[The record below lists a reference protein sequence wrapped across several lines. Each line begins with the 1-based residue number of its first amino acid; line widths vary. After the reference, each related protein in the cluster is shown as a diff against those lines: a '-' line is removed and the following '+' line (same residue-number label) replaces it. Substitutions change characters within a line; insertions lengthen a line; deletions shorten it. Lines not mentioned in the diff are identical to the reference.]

1 MWRGVKFM
9 KKRKKRIHSIKTL
22 LVGIIIG
29 TTFITAIGLETFS
42 VRNTLANN
50 ELQKEQYGQRLLEDI
65 QAQQQYEVELAWS
78 VINQIYEKQV
88 SGEYSE
94 AQAKELAA
102 DMVRNLRFNDGKGYF
117 WIDTVDGT
125 NVVQLGDANV
135 EGTNRYNDS
144 DIDGNYY
151 IQDIIAAAKQ
161 GGGYAFFSFPKPGE
175 TVATPNMSYS
185 MLFEPYGWVIGTA
198 VWIDSI
204 DELKAGYEEEAH
216 QSMKK
221 TIYQLVI
228 FITILVILLAAFA
241 IFIGNKIANPVIHIT
256 DEIERMATGDF
267 SNKETRAKAAI
278 KNKSEIGQ
286 MVVAETTLQA
296 NIRGLMENIN
306 DTIAFVSSE
315 SQELMKISN
324 QAADASEMV
333 AENCTEVAGN
343 CNNQMD
349 VVNSANS
356 EVGMLVNKVSEF
368 LETLA
373 LFQSEI
379 EHTNDAAATGRT
391 DILDVVNQMNT
402 IESAVKDTSSV
413 IMALEEQLGKIGSI
427 VNTISEIANQ
437 TNLLSLNASI
447 EAARAGEAGRGFAV
461 VASEISNLAD
471 ESNDATAQ
479 IAKMITSI
487 QESSKEAVSAM
498 EKGLESVAQGTKVV
512 NHSGETFKLI
522 VERISDISKQ
532 AEVMQGIVQELSDG
546 TDNVKN
552 YFGGIDHMSCNV
564 ADATS
569 NVSAASQEQAASA
582 QEIYA
587 ASQRLTKKIEELNDI
602 IHKFKI

>member
-1 MWRGVKFM
+1 M
-9 KKRKKRIHSIKTL
+9 KKQRKSIHSIKTL
-22 LVGIIIG
+22 LVGIVIG
-29 TTFITAIGLETFS
+29 ATLITAIGLETFS

-241 IFIGNKIANPVIHIT
+241 IFIGNKIANPIIHIT

-479 IAKMITSI
+479 IAEMITSI

-512 NHSGETFKLI
+512 NYSGETFKLI
-522 VERISDISKQ
+522 VERITDISKQ

>member
-1 MWRGVKFM
+1 M
-9 KKRKKRIHSIKTL
+9 KKQRKSIHSIKTL

-29 TTFITAIGLETFS
+29 ATLITAIGLETFS

-221 TIYQLVI
+221 TIYQLAI

-241 IFIGNKIANPVIHIT
+241 LFIGNKIANPIIHIT

-479 IAKMITSI
+479 IAEMITSI

>member
-1 MWRGVKFM
+1 M
-9 KKRKKRIHSIKTL
+9 KKQRKSIHSIKTL

-29 TTFITAIGLETFS
+29 ATLITAIGIETFS

-221 TIYQLVI
+221 TIYQLAI

-241 IFIGNKIANPVIHIT
+241 IFIGNKIANPIIHIT

-479 IAKMITSI
+479 IAEMITSI

>member
-1 MWRGVKFM
+1 M
-9 KKRKKRIHSIKTL
+9 KKQRKSIHSIKTL
-22 LVGIIIG
+22 LVGIVIG
-29 TTFITAIGLETFS
+29 ATLITAIGLETFS

-241 IFIGNKIANPVIHIT
+241 IFIGNKIANPIIHIT

-479 IAKMITSI
+479 IAEMITSI

-522 VERISDISKQ
+522 VERITDISKQ

-552 YFGGIDHMSCNV
+552 YFGAIDHMSCNV

>member
-1 MWRGVKFM
+1 M
-9 KKRKKRIHSIKTL
+9 KKQRKSIHSIKTL
-22 LVGIIIG
+22 LVGIVIG
-29 TTFITAIGLETFS
+29 ATLITAIGLETFS

-216 QSMKK
+216 QAMKK

-241 IFIGNKIANPVIHIT
+241 IFIGNKIANPIIHIT

-479 IAKMITSI
+479 IAEMITSI

-522 VERISDISKQ
+522 VERITDISKQ

>member
-1 MWRGVKFM
+1 M
-9 KKRKKRIHSIKTL
+9 KKQRKSIHSIKTL
-22 LVGIIIG
+22 LVGIVIG
-29 TTFITAIGLETFS
+29 ATLITAIGLETFS

-216 QSMKK
+216 QAMKK

-241 IFIGNKIANPVIHIT
+241 IFIGNKIANPIIHIT

-479 IAKMITSI
+479 IAEMITSI

>member
-1 MWRGVKFM
+1 M
-9 KKRKKRIHSIKTL
+9 KKQRKSIHSIKTL

-216 QSMKK
+216 QAMKK

-241 IFIGNKIANPVIHIT
+241 IFIGNKIANPIIHIT

-267 SNKETRAKAAI
+267 SNKETKAKAAI

-479 IAKMITSI
+479 IAEMITSI

-552 YFGGIDHMSCNV
+552 YFGAIDHMSCNV

>member
-1 MWRGVKFM
+1 M
-9 KKRKKRIHSIKTL
+9 KKQRKSIHSIKTL

-29 TTFITAIGLETFS
+29 ATLITAIGLETFS

-221 TIYQLVI
+221 TIYQLAI

-241 IFIGNKIANPVIHIT
+241 LFIGNKIANPIIHIT

-402 IESAVKDTSSV
+402 IESAVEETSSV

-479 IAKMITSI
+479 IAEMITSI

>member
-1 MWRGVKFM
+1 M
-9 KKRKKRIHSIKTL
+9 KKQRKSIHSIKTL

-29 TTFITAIGLETFS
+29 ATLITAIGLETFS

-241 IFIGNKIANPVIHIT
+241 IFIGNKIANPIIHIT

-479 IAKMITSI
+479 IAEMITSI

-587 ASQRLTKKIEELNDI
+587 ASQRLTKKIEKLNDI

>member
-1 MWRGVKFM
+1 M
-9 KKRKKRIHSIKTL
+9 KKQRKSIHSIKTL
-22 LVGIIIG
+22 LVGIVIG
-29 TTFITAIGLETFS
+29 ATLITAIGLETFS

-204 DELKAGYEEEAH
+204 DELKSGYEEEAH
-216 QSMKK
+216 QAMKK

-241 IFIGNKIANPVIHIT
+241 IFIGNKIANPIIHIT

-479 IAKMITSI
+479 IAEMITSI

-552 YFGGIDHMSCNV
+552 YFGAIDHMSCNV

>member
-1 MWRGVKFM
+1 M
-9 KKRKKRIHSIKTL
+9 KKQRKSIHSIKTL

-29 TTFITAIGLETFS
+29 ATLITAIGLETFS

-185 MLFEPYGWVIGTA
+185 MLFEPYGWVIGTG

-241 IFIGNKIANPVIHIT
+241 IFIGNKIANPIIHIT

-479 IAKMITSI
+479 IAEMITSI

>member
-1 MWRGVKFM
+1 M
-9 KKRKKRIHSIKTL
+9 KKQRKSIHSIKTL

-29 TTFITAIGLETFS
+29 ATLITAIGLETFS

-216 QSMKK
+216 QAMKK

-241 IFIGNKIANPVIHIT
+241 IFIGNKIANPIIHIT

-315 SQELMKISN
+315 SQELMTISN

-479 IAKMITSI
+479 IAEMITSI

>member
-1 MWRGVKFM
+1 M
-9 KKRKKRIHSIKTL
+9 KKQRKSIHSIKTL

-29 TTFITAIGLETFS
+29 ATLITAIGIETFS

-185 MLFEPYGWVIGTA
+185 MLFEPYGWVIGTG

-221 TIYQLVI
+221 TIYQLAI

-241 IFIGNKIANPVIHIT
+241 IFIGNKIANPIIHIT

-479 IAKMITSI
+479 IAEMITSI

>member
-1 MWRGVKFM
+1 M
-9 KKRKKRIHSIKTL
+9 KKQRKSIHSIKTL
-22 LVGIIIG
+22 LVGIVIG
-29 TTFITAIGLETFS
+29 ATLITAIGLETFS

-216 QSMKK
+216 QAMKK

-241 IFIGNKIANPVIHIT
+241 IFIGNKIANPIIHIT

-479 IAKMITSI
+479 IAEMITSI

-512 NHSGETFKLI
+512 NYSGETFKLI
-522 VERISDISKQ
+522 VERITDISKQ

-552 YFGGIDHMSCNV
+552 YFGAIDHMSCNV

>member
-1 MWRGVKFM
+1 M
-9 KKRKKRIHSIKTL
+9 KKQRKSIHSIKTL
-22 LVGIIIG
+22 LVGIVIG
-29 TTFITAIGLETFS
+29 ATLITAIGLETFS

-204 DELKAGYEEEAH
+204 DELKSGYEEEAH
-216 QSMKK
+216 QAMKK

-241 IFIGNKIANPVIHIT
+241 IFIGNKIANPIIHIT

-479 IAKMITSI
+479 IAEMITSI

-522 VERISDISKQ
+522 VERITDISKQ

-552 YFGGIDHMSCNV
+552 YFGAIDHMSCNV

>member
-1 MWRGVKFM
+1 M
-9 KKRKKRIHSIKTL
+9 KKQRKSIHSIKTL
-22 LVGIIIG
+22 LLGIIIG
-29 TTFITAIGLETFS
+29 ATLITAIGIETFS

-216 QSMKK
+216 QAMKK

-241 IFIGNKIANPVIHIT
+241 IFIGNKIANPIIHIT

-479 IAKMITSI
+479 IAEMITSI

-552 YFGGIDHMSCNV
+552 YFGAIDHMSCNV

>member
-1 MWRGVKFM
+1 M
-9 KKRKKRIHSIKTL
+9 KKQRKSIHSIKTL

-29 TTFITAIGLETFS
+29 ATLITAIGLETFS

-221 TIYQLVI
+221 TIYQLAI

-241 IFIGNKIANPVIHIT
+241 IFIGNKIANPIIHIT

-479 IAKMITSI
+479 IAEMITSI

-532 AEVMQGIVQELSDG
+532 AEVMHGIVQELSDG

>member
-1 MWRGVKFM
+1 M
-9 KKRKKRIHSIKTL
+9 KKQRKSIHSIKTL

-29 TTFITAIGLETFS
+29 ATLITAIGLETFS

-241 IFIGNKIANPVIHIT
+241 IFIGNKIANPIIHIT

-479 IAKMITSI
+479 IAEMITSI

-522 VERISDISKQ
+522 VERITDISKQ

-587 ASQRLTKKIEELNDI
+587 ASQRLTKKIEKLNDI

>member
-1 MWRGVKFM
+1 M

-42 VRNTLANN
+42 VRNTLASN

-102 DMVRNLRFNDGKGYF
+102 DMVRNLRFNNGKGYF

-241 IFIGNKIANPVIHIT
+241 IFIGNKIANPIIHIT

-479 IAKMITSI
+479 IAEMITSI

>member
-1 MWRGVKFM
+1 M
-9 KKRKKRIHSIKTL
+9 KKQRKSIHSIKTL
-22 LVGIIIG
+22 LVGIVIG
-29 TTFITAIGLETFS
+29 ATLITAIGLETFS

-216 QSMKK
+216 QAMKK

-241 IFIGNKIANPVIHIT
+241 IFIGNKIANPIIHIT

-479 IAKMITSI
+479 IAEMITSI

-522 VERISDISKQ
+522 VERITDISKQ

-552 YFGGIDHMSCNV
+552 YFGAIDHMSCNV

>member
-1 MWRGVKFM
+1 M
-9 KKRKKRIHSIKTL
+9 KKQRKSIHSIKTL

-29 TTFITAIGLETFS
+29 ATLITAIGIETFS

-204 DELKAGYEEEAH
+204 DELKSGYEEEAH
-216 QSMKK
+216 QAMKK

-241 IFIGNKIANPVIHIT
+241 IFIGNKIANPIIHIT

-479 IAKMITSI
+479 IAEMITSI

-512 NHSGETFKLI
+512 NYSGETFKLI
-522 VERISDISKQ
+522 VERITDISKQ

-552 YFGGIDHMSCNV
+552 YFGAIDHMSCNV

>member
-1 MWRGVKFM
+1 M
-9 KKRKKRIHSIKTL
+9 KKQRKSIHSIKTL

-29 TTFITAIGLETFS
+29 ATLITAIGLETFS

-88 SGEYSE
+88 SGEHSE

-102 DMVRNLRFNDGKGYF
+102 DMVRHLRFNDGKGYF

-221 TIYQLVI
+221 TIYQLAI

-241 IFIGNKIANPVIHIT
+241 IFIGNKIANPIIHIT

-479 IAKMITSI
+479 IAEMITSI

-552 YFGGIDHMSCNV
+552 YFGAIDHMSCNV

>member
-1 MWRGVKFM
+1 M
-9 KKRKKRIHSIKTL
+9 KKQRKSIHSIKTL
-22 LVGIIIG
+22 LVGIVIG
-29 TTFITAIGLETFS
+29 ATLITAIGLETFS

-204 DELKAGYEEEAH
+204 DELKSGYEEEAH
-216 QSMKK
+216 QAMKK

-241 IFIGNKIANPVIHIT
+241 IFIGNKIANPIIHIT

-479 IAKMITSI
+479 IAEMITSI

-512 NHSGETFKLI
+512 NYSGETFKLI
-522 VERISDISKQ
+522 VERITDISKQ

-552 YFGGIDHMSCNV
+552 YFGAIDHMSCNV

>member
-1 MWRGVKFM
+1 M
-9 KKRKKRIHSIKTL
+9 KKQRKSIHSIKTL

-29 TTFITAIGLETFS
+29 ATLITAIGLETFS

-241 IFIGNKIANPVIHIT
+241 IFIGNKIANPIIHIT

-315 SQELMKISN
+315 SQELMTISN

-479 IAKMITSI
+479 IAEMITSI

>member
-1 MWRGVKFM
+1 M
-9 KKRKKRIHSIKTL
+9 KKQRKSIHSIKTL
-22 LVGIIIG
+22 LVGIVIG
-29 TTFITAIGLETFS
+29 ATLITAIGLETFS

-204 DELKAGYEEEAH
+204 DELKSGYEEEAH
-216 QSMKK
+216 QAMKK

-241 IFIGNKIANPVIHIT
+241 IFIGNKIANPIIHIT

-479 IAKMITSI
+479 IAEMITSI

-522 VERISDISKQ
+522 VERITDISKQ

-552 YFGGIDHMSCNV
+552 YFGAIDHMSCNV

-587 ASQRLTKKIEELNDI
+587 ASQRLTKKIEKLNDI

>member
-1 MWRGVKFM
+1 M

-42 VRNTLANN
+42 VRNTLASN

-102 DMVRNLRFNDGKGYF
+102 DMVRNLRFNNGKGYF

-175 TVATPNMSYS
+175 EVATPNMSYS

-204 DELKAGYEEEAH
+204 DELKTEYEDEAH
-216 QSMKK
+216 QTMKRS
-221 TIYQLVI
+221 IYQLAI
-228 FITILVILLAAFA
+228 FITILVILLAALA
-241 IFIGNKIANPVIHIT
+241 IIVGNKIANPIIHIT

-267 SNKETRAKAAI
+267 SNKETKAKAAI

-286 MVVAETTLQA
+286 MAVAEATLQV
-296 NIRGLMENIN
+296 NISGLMENIN

-315 SQELMKISN
+315 SQELMTISN

-333 AENCTEVAGN
+333 AENCSEVAGS
-343 CNNQMD
+343 CNNQMN

-356 EVGMLVNKVSEF
+356 EVGRLVNKVSEF
-368 LETLA
+368 LETLT

-379 EHTNDAAATGRT
+379 AHTNDAAATGRT
-391 DILDVVNQMNT
+391 DILDVVNQMND
-402 IESAVKDTSSV
+402 IESAVEETSSV

-471 ESNDATAQ
+471 ESNNATAQ
-479 IAKMITSI
+479 IAKMIESI

-512 NHSGETFKLI
+512 NHSGETFRLI
-522 VERISDISKQ
+522 VERISDISKL
-532 AEVMQGIVQELSDG
+532 AEAMQGIVQELSDG
-546 TDNVKN
+546 TDNVKS
-552 YFGGIDHMSCNV
+552 YFGEIDYMSCNV

-587 ASQRLTKKIEELNDI
+587 ASERLTKKIEELNDI

>member
-1 MWRGVKFM
+1 M
-9 KKRKKRIHSIKTL
+9 KKQRKSIHSIKTL

-29 TTFITAIGLETFS
+29 ATLITAIGLETFS

-241 IFIGNKIANPVIHIT
+241 IFIGNKIANPIIHIT

-479 IAKMITSI
+479 IAEMITSI

-512 NHSGETFKLI
+512 NYSGETFKLS
-522 VERISDISKQ
+522 VERITDISKQ

-587 ASQRLTKKIEELNDI
+587 ASERLTKKIEELNDI

>member
-1 MWRGVKFM
+1 M
-9 KKRKKRIHSIKTL
+9 KKQRKSIHSIKTL

-29 TTFITAIGLETFS
+29 ATLITAIGLETFS

-204 DELKAGYEEEAH
+204 DELKSGYEEEAH
-216 QSMKK
+216 QAMKK

-241 IFIGNKIANPVIHIT
+241 IFIGNKIANPIIHIT

-479 IAKMITSI
+479 IAEMITSI

-552 YFGGIDHMSCNV
+552 YFGAIDHMSCNV

>member
-1 MWRGVKFM
+1 M
-9 KKRKKRIHSIKTL
+9 KKQRKSIHSIKTL

-241 IFIGNKIANPVIHIT
+241 IFIGNKIANPIIHIT

-315 SQELMKISN
+315 SQELMTISN

-479 IAKMITSI
+479 IAEMITSI

>member
-1 MWRGVKFM
+1 M
-9 KKRKKRIHSIKTL
+9 KKQRKSIHSIKTL

-29 TTFITAIGLETFS
+29 ATLITAIGLETFS

-204 DELKAGYEEEAH
+204 DELKAGYEDEAH
-216 QSMKK
+216 QAMKK

-241 IFIGNKIANPVIHIT
+241 IFIGNKIANPIIHIT

-479 IAKMITSI
+479 IAEMITSI

>member
-1 MWRGVKFM
+1 M
-9 KKRKKRIHSIKTL
+9 KKQRKSIHSIKTL

-29 TTFITAIGLETFS
+29 ATLITAIGLETFS

-241 IFIGNKIANPVIHIT
+241 IFIGNKIANPIIHIT

-479 IAKMITSI
+479 IAEMITSI

-552 YFGGIDHMSCNV
+552 YFGAIDHMSCNV

>member
-1 MWRGVKFM
+1 M
-9 KKRKKRIHSIKTL
+9 KKQRKSIHSIKTL

-42 VRNTLANN
+42 VRNTLASN

-241 IFIGNKIANPVIHIT
+241 IFIGNKIANPIIHIT

>member
-1 MWRGVKFM
+1 M
-9 KKRKKRIHSIKTL
+9 KKQRKSIHSIKTL

-241 IFIGNKIANPVIHIT
+241 IFIGNKIANPIIHIT

-479 IAKMITSI
+479 IAEMITSI

>member
-1 MWRGVKFM
+1 M
-9 KKRKKRIHSIKTL
+9 KKQRKSIHSIKTL

-29 TTFITAIGLETFS
+29 ATLITAIGLETFS

-216 QSMKK
+216 QAMKK

-241 IFIGNKIANPVIHIT
+241 IFIGNKIANPIIHIT

-479 IAKMITSI
+479 IAEMITSI

-552 YFGGIDHMSCNV
+552 YFGAIDHMSCNV

>member
-1 MWRGVKFM
+1 M

-29 TTFITAIGLETFS
+29 ATLITAIGLETFS

-221 TIYQLVI
+221 TIYQLAI

-241 IFIGNKIANPVIHIT
+241 IFIGNKIANPIIHIT

-479 IAKMITSI
+479 IAEMITSI